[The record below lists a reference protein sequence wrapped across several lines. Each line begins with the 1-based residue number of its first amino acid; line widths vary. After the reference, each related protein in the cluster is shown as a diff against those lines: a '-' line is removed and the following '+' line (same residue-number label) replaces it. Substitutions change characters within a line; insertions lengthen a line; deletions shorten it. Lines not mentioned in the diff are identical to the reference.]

1 MSGKKVELFDLP
13 NDLGESRNLIKEHP
27 KMVKKLREQ
36 SAIYWRSVNPSK

>member
-13 NDLGESRNLIKEHP
+13 NDLSESRNLIKEHP